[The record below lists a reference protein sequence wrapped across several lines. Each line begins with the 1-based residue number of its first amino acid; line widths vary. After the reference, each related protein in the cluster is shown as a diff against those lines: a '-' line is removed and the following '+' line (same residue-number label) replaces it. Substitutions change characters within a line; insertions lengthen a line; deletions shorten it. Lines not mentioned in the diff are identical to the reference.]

1 MKKAMDLH
9 WSAPPGLLKYL
20 LAILLLCATNI
31 AHAFCAGALI
41 KEIQRIAQ
49 LPEIISAVKANNMKQ
64 FSKTRILELDS
75 RWIKLNGKL
84 PEAEEIQSAH
94 ASQLLV
100 LAVNKQSYFTEAIL
114 TGNQGE
120 TVAMNITTSDYW
132 QGDEE
137 KFTTIF
143 DANKPSRKPDHHISR
158 ARWDES
164 SKTMISQVSVPV
176 YDGDEMLGTLTMGVD
191 LKRVPHSNHA
201 QHTKPAH

>member
-1 MKKAMDLH
+1 MKVLNSILTI
-9 WSAPPGLLKYL
+9 WLLVT
-20 LAILLLCATNI
+20 ANT

-49 LPEIISAVKANNMKQ
+49 TPEIVGAVKANNARQLDKA
-64 FSKTRILELDS
+64 SILELDS

-84 PEAEEIQSAH
+84 VEAEQIQTTE
-94 ASQLLV
+94 ASQLLIV
-100 LAVNKQSYFTEAIL
+100 EVKKRSYFTEAIL

-137 KFTTIF
+137 KFTAVF
-143 DANKPSRKPDHHISR
+143 DSNKPSRQPDHHISR
-158 ARWDES
+158 ARWDDS

-176 YDGDEMLGTLTMGVD
+176 YDGDEMVGTLTMGVD
-191 LKRVPHSNHA
+191 LKRVPHTNHA
-201 QHTKPAH
+201 HPNKPAN